1 MLNRVIFLVLATRIL
16 VICSSSARAQSVA
29 TNRDDFSPEELALFN
44 QGAVMETYEPDNAS
58 GHHIT
63 DIQPLDSKHR
73 PKGPKSA
80 ILSINFGIQD
90 AKAARDEGISMAQFH
105 YTATQAHDFIFAEG
119 WSKYQPDRFFTR
131 AYVQEAEAAF
141 VKASGRGRE

>member
-1 MLNRVIFLVLATRIL
+1 MKKRVLYITLAAGMFAVLIY
-16 VICSSSARAQSVA
+16 SARAQNIA
-29 TNRDDFSPEELALFN
+29 TSRNDFSAEEQALFK
-44 QGAVMETYEPDNAS
+44 QGAVMETYEPENPS

-63 DIQPLDSKHR
+63 YIQPLDSNHK
-73 PKGPKSA
+73 PKGRKSP
-80 ILSINFGIQD
+80 ILAINFGIED

-105 YTATQAHDFIFAEG
+105 YSAAQAHEFIFAEG

-141 VKASGRGRE
+141 VKASGRVRE